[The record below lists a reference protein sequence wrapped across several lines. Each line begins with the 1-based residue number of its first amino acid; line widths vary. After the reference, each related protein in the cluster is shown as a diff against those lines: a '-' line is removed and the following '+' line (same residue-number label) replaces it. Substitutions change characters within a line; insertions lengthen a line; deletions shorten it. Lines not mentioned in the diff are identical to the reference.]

1 MSDSK
6 PTINITRGKKPS
18 KPASASGGPSGKT
31 SASEADA
38 PSAGSGFAESVRT
51 IWLAGLGAVSLAE
64 DVGAKTF
71 QSLVEEGKSWESQRE
86 RPTRNASSDD
96 GLSSPV
102 ERLRKGG
109 ADAVASLERRVRDEV
124 NAIITQVGI
133 PRRQDVEALRDEVGQ
148 LSDKVDRLAE
158 MLDQTHASDAEDASA
173 D

>member
-18 KPASASGGPSGKT
+18 KPASASSGKS

-51 IWLAGLGAVSLAE
+51 LWLAGLGAVSLAE

-71 QSLVEEGKSWESQRE
+71 QSLVEEGKAWESQRE
-86 RPTRNASSDD
+86 RPTQNAAPDD
-96 GLSSPV
+96 GPPSPV

-109 ADAVASLERRVRDEV
+109 ANAMASLERRVRDEV
-124 NAIITQVGI
+124 NDIITQVGI

-158 MLDQTHASDAEDASA
+158 MLDQTHASDPEDASA